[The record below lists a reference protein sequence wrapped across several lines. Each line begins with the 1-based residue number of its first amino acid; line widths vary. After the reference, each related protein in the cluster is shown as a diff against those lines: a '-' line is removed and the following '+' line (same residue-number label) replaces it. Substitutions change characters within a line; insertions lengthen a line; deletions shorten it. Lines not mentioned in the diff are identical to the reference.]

1 MTPTTAPDEGMFVLV
16 PVGGCLFDGLR
27 DLGPGLEAAAF
38 QRQGAQDL
46 PPGLDQVQVGRVLG
60 LEDELPARMEQAE
73 QQHVR
78 RTVGIEVVDDGID
91 ALARRIDPGLDR
103 AQEIDPV
110 GRRAVLIGL
119 GEGVAA
125 GRLEGAENI
134 AGDTAAAV
142 IDLLPGSFGLGT
154 RRPDELPAGMAP
166 GLLRSHLVQ
175 ADDYTAC
182 WRRRVELFDRPLIW
196 ALKSSVTSSPDAL
209 SRCKRV
215 VDRSWVC
222 PRLSPLAPMRS
233 TTPHHLI
240 SGRERVPD
248 QHPACTGTG
257 SEAGGTSL
265 LSGMVEPGGGMRS
278 RAHLGHPRAAGLCA
292 DDRAI
297 RLGPHGSLG
306 RHEAGLYVSPDR
318 DQQLTSEGDDGDT
331 LDAPGG
337 GADAIAIPAR
347 QRALGLMTQPQPGEL
362 DERLARAPVAG
373 LADALLTARAA
384 AGIGTGCQAR
394 IGRQVAAGGEVA
406 VEDLR
411 LQHGCELRADA
422 FQPQQRRELGAALL
436 ARLRR
441 ARVAHGLDL
450 GQVPQHELKA
460 VELPADLRREPARQR
475 AAVPGHEPGQ
485 TFAAIRPERLVVVD
499 PLRRAQA
506 LDPVAEP
513 QALLEQRPAL
523 AAEAALVLVLRRG
536 RTHHGADLPLAAQPG
551 HQGPQQRLRIQ
562 PIGLCAPGTAVD
574 LQRGRVH

>member
-1 MTPTTAPDEGMFVLV
+1 MLVRV
-16 PVGGCLFDGLR
+16 PVRGGVSDGFF
-27 DLGPGLEAAAF
+27 DLGPSLEAAAL
-38 QRQGAQDL
+38 QRQRAQDL
-46 PPGLDQVQVGRVLG
+46 PPRLDQVQVGRIFG
-60 LEDELPARMEQAE
+60 LEDELPARVGKREQENLGGA
-73 QQHVR
+73 V
-78 RTVGIEVVDDGID
+78 EVEIVYHRVDPF
-91 ALARRIDPGLDR
+91 DPGVDPALDR
-103 AQEIDPV
+103 AEEIDPV
-110 GRRAVLIGL
+110 RSGAARVSF
-119 GEGVAA
+119 GEGLPC
-125 GRLEGAENI
+125 GRPEGAEDI
-134 AGDTAAAV
+134 TFATSAV
-142 IDLLPGSFGLGT
+142 VDFLLGPLRFGT
-154 RRPDELPAGMAP
+154 RRFDHAPAGVTA
-166 GLLRSHLVQ
+166 GRLRSHLVE
-175 ADDYTAC
+175 ADDYAA
-182 WRRRVELFDRPLIW
+182 RGRGGVEPLEHPLIW

-215 VDRSWVC
+215 VDRSWIR
-222 PRLSPLAPMRS
+222 PRLSPLALMRS

-240 SGRERVPD
+240 SGRDRVPD

-278 RAHLGHPRAAGLCA
+278 RAHLGHPRAARLCA

-297 RLGPHGSLG
+297 RSGPHCSLG

-337 GADAIAIPAR
+337 GADAVAIPAR

-406 VEDLR
+406 VEDLQ

-450 GQVPQHELKA
+450 GQVPQHELEA
-460 VELPADLRREPARQR
+460 VELPTDFRREPARQR

-485 TFAAIRPERLVVVD
+485 TFAAIRPERLVVID

-551 HQGPQQRLRIQ
+551 QQGPQ
-562 PIGLCAPGTAVD
+562 
-574 LQRGRVH
+574 